1 MPNTLTEAL
10 QYANNKRTI
19 SNSIKRDL
27 PSAPKL
33 YPSYL
38 EYRIN
43 NKIVRYD
50 LPRYNIPHY
59 QQPLQQLRPQLRQS
73 LYHPRRQLQRPPSYT
88 HNLMFP
94 MYQQQQPQQQQQQ
107 QPNVDQFCR
116 SYGYKKI
123 VPEAPKLIRR
133 VSKNKSIRNVQSIRP
148 IQKQQPIV
156 LQIKP
161 HDNQQTNRTQMYY
174 KTPNKSK
181 SPSKS
186 PNKYPNKSKS
196 PNKSP
201 NKTSSKSQ

>member
-1 MPNTLTEAL
+1 
-10 QYANNKRTI
+10 
-19 SNSIKRDL
+19 
-27 PSAPKL
+27 
-33 YPSYL
+33 
-38 EYRIN
+38 
-43 NKIVRYD
+43 
-50 LPRYNIPHY
+50 
-59 QQPLQQLRPQLRQS
+59 
-73 LYHPRRQLQRPPSYT
+73 
-88 HNLMFP
+88 MFP

>member
-19 SNSIKRDL
+19 SNSIKKNL

-43 NKIVRYD
+43 NRIVRYD

-59 QQPLQQLRPQLRQS
+59 QQPLQQLQPQLRQS
-73 LYHPRRQLQRPPSYT
+73 LYHPRRQLQRPPTYT
-88 HNLMFP
+88 HNLVFP
-94 MYQQQQPQQQQQQ
+94 MYQQQQQQQQ

-133 VSKNKSIRNVQSIRP
+133 VSKNKSVRNVQSIRP
-148 IQKQQPIV
+148 IQKQQPVV
-156 LQIKP
+156 LQIKQ

-186 PNKYPNKSKS
+186 PNKSKS
-196 PNKSP
+196 SNKSP
-201 NKTSSKSQ
+201 NKISSKSQ